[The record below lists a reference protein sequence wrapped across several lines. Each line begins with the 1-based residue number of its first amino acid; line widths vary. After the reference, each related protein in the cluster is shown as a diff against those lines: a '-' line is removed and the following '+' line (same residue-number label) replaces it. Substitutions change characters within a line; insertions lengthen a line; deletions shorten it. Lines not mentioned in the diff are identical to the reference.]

1 MEEQFLQLYKK
12 NAVADSA
19 YLIADG
25 KAFLFITEADKYL
38 LQGKNLIIGATELVL
53 GTKTDENI
61 MRLETALAL
70 KGTTIKKIPAAT
82 LLQGLDNSAFAMNL
96 AIVEAKIV
104 VLTNEILKK
113 DLQLDSQL
121 VKEKNIC
128 IEYYTI
134 IQSLQKEYDKRRL
147 PWIKEIIEK
156 YKTSLIFK
164 KGEAFARA
172 AESIKV
178 ETPKELSSNTI
189 EFPPGSVLCQE
200 GSIGDYMYILE
211 SGQLEVYIQNIKVAT
226 IAEKGTVI
234 GEIAMLLSMPRTAT
248 LKAQNTVL
256 VTKVTKDDL
265 KKSSSPQLIQMLL
278 VSLAKKHQA
287 NIVHIEDINEKK
299 ALAYAENKEQEPRT
313 VDFHRYFNELA
324 QLKTTLEKT
333 INNKQA
339 DYLEYILKA
348 K

>member
-1 MEEQFLQLYKK
+1 M
-12 NAVADSA
+12 
-19 YLIADG
+19 
-25 KAFLFITEADKYL
+25 
-38 LQGKNLIIGATELVL
+38 GA
-53 GTKTDENI
+53 KTDETI

-82 LLQGLDNSAFAMNL
+82 LIQGLDNSAFAMNL
-96 AIVEAKIV
+96 AIVEAKII

-128 IEYYTI
+128 IEYYMI
-134 IQSLQKEYDKRRL
+134 IRALQKEYDKRRL

-156 YKTSLIFK
+156 YKTSIICK

-172 AESIKV
+172 TESIKV
-178 ETPKELSSNTI
+178 ETPRELSSNTV

-200 GSIGDYMYILE
+200 GSVGDYMYILE
-211 SGQLEVYIQNIKVAT
+211 SGQLDVFIQNAKVAT

-248 LKAQNTVL
+248 LKAQNTVV
-256 VTKVTKDDL
+256 VTKVTRDDL
-265 KKSSSPQLIQMLL
+265 KKTSTPQLIQLLL

-299 ALAYAENKEQEPRT
+299 ALVYAGKKEQEPQKT
-313 VDFHRYFNELA
+313 DVHRYLNELS
-324 QLKTTLEKT
+324 QLKSALEKI

-339 DYLEYILKA
+339 DYLEYILKDR
-348 K
+348 

>member
-1 MEEQFLQLYKK
+1 MEDQLLQLYKK
-12 NAVADSA
+12 NAVADDA
-19 YLIADG
+19 YLIADS
-25 KAFLFITEADKYL
+25 KTYLFVTEADKYL

-53 GTKTDENI
+53 NAKTNENI
-61 MRLETALAL
+61 LRLETALAF

-82 LLQGLDNSAFAMNL
+82 LIQGLDNSAFAMNL

-128 IEYYTI
+128 TEYYVI
-134 IQSLQKEYDKRRL
+134 IQSLQKEYEKRRL
-147 PWIKEIIEK
+147 PWIKELIER
-156 YKTSLIFK
+156 YKISLIYK

-178 ETPKELSSNTI
+178 ETPRELSSNTV
-189 EFPPGSVLCQE
+189 EMPAGSVLCQE
-200 GSIGDYMYILE
+200 GSIGDFMYILE
-211 SGQLEVYIQNIKVAT
+211 SGQLEVYIQNAKVAT

-248 LKAQNTVL
+248 LKAQNKVI
-256 VTKVTKDDL
+256 VTKITRDDL
-265 KKSSSPQLIQMLL
+265 KKSSSSRLIHTLL
-278 VSLAKKHQA
+278 VSLAKKHQT
-287 NIVHIEDINEKK
+287 NVMHIEDINEKK
-299 ALAYAENKEQEPRT
+299 ALAYAENKEQESHKA
-313 VDFHRYFNELA
+313 DIHRYINELS
-324 QLKTTLEKT
+324 QLKSALEKV
-333 INNKQA
+333 INTKQA
-339 DYLEYILKA
+339 DYLEYILKD

>member
-1 MEEQFLQLYKK
+1 MEERFLQLYKK
-12 NAVADSA
+12 NALADAA
-19 YLIADG
+19 YVIADG
-25 KAFLFITEADKYL
+25 NAFLFITEADKYL

-53 GTKTDENI
+53 STKTDEKI

-70 KGTTIKKIPAAT
+70 KGTTIKRIPPET
-82 LLQGLDNSAFAMNL
+82 LIGGLDNSAFAMNL

-113 DLQLDSQL
+113 DLQLDSGL

-134 IQSLQKEYDKRRL
+134 IHFLQKEYEKRRL
-147 PWIKEIIEK
+147 PWIKELIEK

-172 AESIKV
+172 TESIKV
-178 ETPKELSSNTI
+178 ETPKELSSNTM

-211 SGQLEVYIQNIKVAT
+211 SGQLEVYIQNAKVAT
-226 IAEKGTVI
+226 ISEKGTVI

-248 LKAQNTVL
+248 LKAQNTVR
-256 VTKVTKDDL
+256 VTKVTRDDL

-287 NIVHIEDINEKK
+287 NVVHIEDINEKK
-299 ALAYAENKEQEPRT
+299 ALAYAENKEQESHKT
-313 VDFHRYFNELA
+313 DIHRYYNELT
-324 QLKTTLEKT
+324 QLKGALEKL
-333 INNKQA
+333 INTKQA
-339 DYLEYILKA
+339 DYLEYILKD